1 MKVYENV
8 LSEKLF
14 AEVVKDL
21 YSRLDKGIWSSSR
34 FSWPEHI
41 KKHISGSTNWTDIK
55 KWYNEGIYKP
65 YSEDEELL
73 IKLIVNIKESVFPWQ
88 RLNRIIREHYPY
100 KDEGEIAVMYYIMN
114 PNAGISVHQDE
125 DFYSWNAT
133 VYLNENWDAD
143 WGGLLLWNEDDTYF
157 KGLVPKK
164 NRMVVFDTNV
174 SHIVTPVA
182 HTAPQERA
190 TIQIRKVRKNNIMEK
205 KNGKLS

>member
-1 MKVYENV
+1 MKLFENV

-14 AEVVKDL
+14 DDIVKDL
-21 YSRLDKGIWSSSR
+21 YSRLDKGVWSSSR
-34 FSWPEHI
+34 FAWPEHI
-41 KKHISGSTNWTDIK
+41 KNHIIGATNWTDVK
-55 KWYNEGIYKP
+55 KSLAHKILTEFKKY
-65 YSEDEELL
+65 
-73 IKLIVNIKESVFPWQ
+73 
-88 RLNRIIREHYPY
+88 YPY
-100 KDEGEIAVMYYIMN
+100 KDGNKIAVMYYVMN

-133 VYLNENWDAD
+133 IYLNQDWDPD

-182 HTAPQERA
+182 HTSPQERA
-190 TIQIRKVRKNNIMEK
+190 TIQIRELRKNNIMEK
-205 KNGKLS
+205 ENGKLP